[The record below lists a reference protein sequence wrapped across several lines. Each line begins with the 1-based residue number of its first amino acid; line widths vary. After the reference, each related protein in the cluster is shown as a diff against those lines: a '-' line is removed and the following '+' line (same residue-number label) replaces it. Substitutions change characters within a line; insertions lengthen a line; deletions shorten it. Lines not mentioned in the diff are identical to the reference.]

1 MRQREADAPRSTWLP
16 NERGELV
23 EYEIIEPTS
32 GIAWEGRRGRW
43 PRARLKGDPRPATG
57 QRQEPR

>member
-1 MRQREADAPRSTWLP
+1 MHQRDADAPRSTWLP

-32 GIAWEGRRGRW
+32 GTAWEGPRGRR
-43 PRARLKGDPRPATG
+43 PRARLKGETRPAADPRRA
-57 QRQEPR
+57 RR